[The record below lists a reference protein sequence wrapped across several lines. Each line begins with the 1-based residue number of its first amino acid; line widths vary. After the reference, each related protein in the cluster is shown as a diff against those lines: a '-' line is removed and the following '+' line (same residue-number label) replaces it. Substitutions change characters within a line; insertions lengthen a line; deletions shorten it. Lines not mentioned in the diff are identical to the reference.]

1 MNADTPKSRLIALWT
16 IASAFFLFS
25 LPMQAWPPCTIPTG
39 GDYEVRITFVGI
51 NLLVHSQ
58 DPDTATATGP
68 APITV
73 VMSNVENGKPK
84 FGTAMAVPDDVP
96 SHFPYI
102 LASKTTLQRAANP
115 GITLIPAHNHPAEFH
130 YYFLDGEQIQIDD
143 LATPPEI
150 DPSIC
155 YSVEA
160 VGECPTSLEN
170 AKSLRWF
177 PSVREMKGGGTQTPN
192 PPHFAVPPD
201 EKNIS
206 ARMVI
211 AKGTVQACLSSRVQW
226 EIRTKESGGTVLKK
240 QVLPHEVRWYL
251 RGVGKE
257 FKLTLSAFDGSFT
270 RQLVFKPDAN
280 NKIDIVIGNN
290 SEDEIGPTDLPTK
303 TPALDPHFPL
313 YYEFISGNTTGD
325 GPIPFSTL
333 DLCADLS
340 FFCDP
345 KSSALYA
352 PPVPVVGGAV
362 THSVHAV
369 PSGLNCS
376 STRWP

>member
-1 MNADTPKSRLIALWT
+1 MTMNAATTKSRLIAIWT
-16 IASAFFLFS
+16 IAAAFLLFG

-39 GDYEVRITFVGI
+39 GDYEVRITLVGI

-58 DPDTATATGP
+58 DPDTATGP

-73 VMSNVENGKPK
+73 MIPNEENGRPK
-84 FGTAMAVPDDVP
+84 FGTADPHDVP

-102 LASKTTLQRAANP
+102 LASKATLQSAANP
-115 GITLIPAHNHPAEFH
+115 GITFIPAHNHPAEFH
-130 YYFLDGEQIQIDD
+130 YYFLKGEQIQIDD
-143 LATPPEI
+143 LATPPEL

-155 YSVEA
+155 YSVEP

-201 EKNIS
+201 GKTIS
-206 ARMVI
+206 ARLVI
-211 AKGTVQACLSSRVQW
+211 TKGTVQACLSSPVKW
-226 EIRTKESGGTVLKK
+226 HIRTKESSDGTLIKK

-257 FKLTLSAFDGSFT
+257 FKLTLSAFDGTFT
-270 RQLVFKPDAN
+270 RQLVFKPDTN

-290 SEDEIGPTDLPTK
+290 PEDEIGPTDLPIK
-303 TPALDPHFPL
+303 IPALDPHFPL
-313 YYEFISGNTTGD
+313 YYEFIYGNTTGD
-325 GPIPFSTL
+325 GPIPFSMKQE
-333 DLCADLS
+333 LCPNLY
-340 FFCDP
+340 FCDP
-345 KSSALYA
+345 QTSALYA
-352 PPVPVVGGAV
+352 PPVPAVGGAV
-362 THSVHAV
+362 THSGHPV